1 MKKSLLS
8 TLSAAAL
15 GLAMSAGVQ
24 AATVAFEH
32 ADPSDFRDIRAT
44 EQGQKNF
51 EESVL
56 RELEEQFAEEAAK
69 LPEGQTLQVT
79 LKDVDLAGEI
89 EYFHRFYPFGLRVI
103 RNVDFPRMEF
113 SYVLRDA
120 NGEVL
125 KAGDE
130 KISDLSFNFPVSRTR
145 DHQSAL
151 NYERELIH
159 EWAKET
165 LRG

>member
-1 MKKSLLS
+1 MKKHVLS
-8 TLSAAAL
+8 TLIAAAC
-15 GLAMSAGVQ
+15 GLAMSAGAQ

-32 ADPSDFRDIRAT
+32 TDPSDFRDIRAT

-51 EESVL
+51 ERSVL

-79 LKDVDLAGEI
+79 LKDVDLAGDI
-89 EYFHRFYPFGLRVI
+89 EYFHRYYPFGLRVI

-120 NGEVL
+120 NGQVI
-125 KAGDE
+125 KSGDE
-130 KISDLSFNFPVSRTR
+130 SISDMGFNQPVSRLR
-145 DHQSAL
+145 DHQSML
-151 NYERELIH
+151 NYEREMIS

-165 LRG
+165 LHG